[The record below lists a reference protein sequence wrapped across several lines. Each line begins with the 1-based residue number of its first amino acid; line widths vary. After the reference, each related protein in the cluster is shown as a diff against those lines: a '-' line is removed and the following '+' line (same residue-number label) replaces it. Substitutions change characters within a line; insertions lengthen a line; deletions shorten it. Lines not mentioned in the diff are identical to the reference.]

1 MADEMIVKELD
12 DVVVRFSGDS
22 GDGMQL
28 AGNMFSNISATVGN
42 DISTFPDYPADIR
55 APQGTLTGVS
65 GFQVHIGSGKV
76 YTPGDKCD
84 VLVAMNPAAL
94 KTQYKY
100 CKSQAVI
107 IIDTDSFTKKDL
119 EKAKFALDNPF
130 SELGIKNEVVE
141 AAITTMC
148 KESLKDSGLDAKSIG
163 RTKNMFALGLVCWLF
178 QRDLS
183 IGEKLLREKFAKKP
197 AIAEANVKVLRDGYN
212 FGANTHASV
221 SMSYR
226 VPAKEQKEKGRYM
239 DINGNKATAYG
250 LIAAAEKAG
259 LQLYLGSYP
268 ITPATDILHELAKHK
283 SLGVKTVQCEDEIAG
298 CASAVGAAFAGALA
312 VTSTSGPGVCLKSE
326 AMNLAVIAE
335 LPLVVV
341 DVQRGGPSTGLPTK
355 SEQTDLLQALFG
367 RNGES
372 PMPVIAATSPTH
384 CFDAAYMACKVAL
397 EHMTPVV
404 LLTDAYIANGSA
416 AWKLPKLEEYPA
428 ICPPYVTPDMAEGWT
443 PFQRNPEN
451 QVRYWATPGTEGFMH
466 RIGGLEKSN
475 ETGAI
480 STEPENHQLMT
491 QLRAE
496 KVERIADALPPLQV
510 EGDADDADLLI
521 VGFGGTYGHLH
532 SAMDELRRQGKKVA
546 LAHLQWINPLPK
558 NTAEVLRKYPKVV
571 VAEQNM
577 GQLAGYLRMKVEGV
591 CLHQF
596 NQVKGQPFVVQELVD
611 AFTKIMEES
620 L

>member
-1 MADEMIVKELD
+1 MAEEMIVKELD

-28 AGNMFSNISATVGN
+28 AGNMFSNISATEGN

-94 KTQYKY
+94 KTQYKF
-100 CKSQAVI
+100 CKPQTVI
-107 IIDTDSFTKKDL
+107 IIDTDSFTKRDL
-119 EKAKFALDNPF
+119 EKAKFQLDNPF

-148 KESLKDSGLDAKSIG
+148 KESLKESGLDNKSIM

-178 QRDLS
+178 HRD
-183 IGEKLLREKFAKKP
+183 IEVGAKLLREKFAKKP
-197 AIAEANVKVLRDGYN
+197 AIAEANVKILFDGYH
-212 FGANTHASV
+212 FGENTHASV
-221 SMSYR
+221 SISYK
-226 VPAKEQKEKGRYM
+226 VPCKEGKAPGRYM

-298 CASAVGAAFAGALA
+298 CSSAVGAAFAGALA
-312 VTSTSGPGVCLKSE
+312 VTTTSGPGICLKSE
-326 AMNLAVIAE
+326 AMNLAVITE
-335 LPLVVV
+335 LPLVIV

-355 SEQTDLLQALFG
+355 SEQTDLLQVLFG

-372 PMPVIAATSPTH
+372 PMPVIAATSPTD
-384 CFDAAYMACKVAL
+384 CFDAAYMACKTAL

-416 AWKLPKLEEYPA
+416 AWKLPDLKEYPD
-428 ICPPYVTPDMAEGWT
+428 IKPPYVTRDMAGTWT
-443 PFQRNPEN
+443 PFKRNPETG
-451 QVRYWATPGTEGFMH
+451 VRYWAVPGQKDFMH

-480 STEPENHQLMT
+480 STDPENHNLMT
-491 QLRAE
+491 RLRAE
-496 KVERIADALPPLQV
+496 KVEKIAYSLPLLQV
-510 EGDADDADLLI
+510 EGDPDADLLI

-532 SAMDELRRQGKKVA
+532 SAMDMMASRGKKVA
-546 LAHLQWINPLPK
+546 LAHFRYINPLPK
-558 NTAEVLRKYPKVV
+558 NTADVLRRYKKIV

-577 GQLAGYLRMKVEGV
+577 GQLAAYLRMKIEGIH
-591 CLHQF
+591 LHQF

-611 AFTKIMEES
+611 AFTKIMEE
-620 L
+620 